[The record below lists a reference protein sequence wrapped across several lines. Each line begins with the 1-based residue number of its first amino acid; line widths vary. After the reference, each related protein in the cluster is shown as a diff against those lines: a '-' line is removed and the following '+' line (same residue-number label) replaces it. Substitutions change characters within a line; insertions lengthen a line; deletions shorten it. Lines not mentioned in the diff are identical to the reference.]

1 MSWPGIR
8 EQIATVLATVNGV
21 GVVHQY
27 MRLAHLANKVKSL
40 YVDGDGLVNACEI
53 SRAAIKRRQAG
64 VGIKMLAHV
73 AVIRFYYGVND
84 GKETEIVF
92 QQLLDDVAAAFD
104 SNKTLNE
111 SCVTTHAEWPLGGA
125 LGLEVDAIDYRILG
139 GILCHYAE
147 ARLGAIEEKAD

>member
-1 MSWPGIR
+1 MSWPVIR
-8 EQIATVLATVNGV
+8 EQIASILAAVNGV

-27 MRLAHLANKVKSL
+27 MRLAHVANKVKSL

-53 SRAAIKRRQAG
+53 SRGAVKRRQAG
-64 VGIKMLAHV
+64 VGIKMLAHI

-84 GKETEIVF
+84 AKATEIIF
-92 QQLLDDVAAAFD
+92 QQLLDDAAAAFD

-111 SCVTTHAEWPLGGA
+111 SCVTTHADWPLGGA
-125 LGLEVDAIDYRILG
+125 LGLEIDTIDHRMCG